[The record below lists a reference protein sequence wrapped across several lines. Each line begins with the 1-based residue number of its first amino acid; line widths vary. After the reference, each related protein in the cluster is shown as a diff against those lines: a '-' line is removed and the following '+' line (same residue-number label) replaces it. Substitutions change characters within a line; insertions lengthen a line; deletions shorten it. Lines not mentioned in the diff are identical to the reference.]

1 MLTQDLKDALLE
13 TTCPMPEKP
22 DWHPDA
28 TRTDCQVSLANSRT
42 LWPTCARLKDQ
53 APPSYCARCLREV
66 VPWKLPEA
74 RTPSATVA
82 PALGVTPAVA
92 DGVARRKWQR

>member
-1 MLTQDLKDALLE
+1 MTD
-13 TTCPMPEKP
+13 CPLPEKP

-28 TRTDCQVSLANSRT
+28 TREDAASACAIRRVQHPN
-42 LWPTCARLKDQ
+42 CARIKFIS
-53 APPSYCARCLREV
+53 PSYCAMCLREV
-66 VPWKLPEA
+66 VPWRLPSQPTGSREA
-74 RTPSATVA
+74 RTPSATVT